1 MGFFE
6 DLGKKVAD
14 AGQKTV
20 QKTKEMSDVTRLELL
35 AKKEEGKLNQ
45 LYGQVGRLYVE
56 LHGDDFEEAFAEL
69 IGQVK
74 DAGQTIQSYR
84 QQIEEI
90 KTSGDK
96 KEEEVVSGRRCPECG
111 VPVPEGRR
119 FCTSCGKPIPQ
130 EEEPAEEPAEEESAG
145 KVCSNCGAV
154 LADDA
159 LFCEKCGTKV

>member
-45 LYGQVGRLYVE
+45 LYSQIGKLYVE
-56 LHGDDFEEAFAEL
+56 LHADDFEESFAGL

-74 DAGQTIQSYR
+74 DAGQTIQNYR

-90 KTSGDK
+90 KNSGDK
-96 KEEEVVSGRRCPECG
+96 KEEESVSGRRCPDCG
-111 VPVPEGRR
+111 APIPDGRR
-119 FCTSCGKPIPQ
+119 FCTSCGKPVPQ
-130 EEEPAEEPAEEESAG
+130 EEEKPAEETAG

>member
-35 AKKEEGKLNQ
+35 TKKEEGKLNQ
-45 LYGQVGRLYVE
+45 LYTQIGRLYVE
-56 LHGDDFEEAFAEL
+56 LHSDDFEEAFAER

-74 DAGQTIQSYR
+74 DAGETIQNYR

-90 KTSGDK
+90 KNSGDK
-96 KEEEVVSGRRCPECG
+96 KEEEAEAGRRCPDCG
-111 VPVPEGRR
+111 APIPDGRR
-119 FCTSCGKPIPQ
+119 FCTSCGKPVPQ
-130 EEEPAEEPAEEESAG
+130 EEEKPAEETAG

>member
-1 MGFFE
+1 MGFLE

-45 LYGQVGRLYVE
+45 LYSQIGRLYAE
-56 LHGDDFEEAFAEL
+56 LHGDDFEETFAEL

-74 DAGQTIQSYR
+74 DAGQTIRNYR

-90 KTSGDK
+90 KSSGDK
-96 KEEEVVSGRRCPECG
+96 KEEEAPGRRCPNCG
-111 VPVPEGRR
+111 APIPDGRR
-119 FCTSCGKPIPQ
+119 FCTSCGKPVPQ
-130 EEEPAEEPAEEESAG
+130 EDEKPVEETAG

-159 LFCEKCGTKV
+159 VFCEKCGTKA

>member
-35 AKKEEGKLNQ
+35 AKKEEGQLNQ
-45 LYGQVGRLYVE
+45 LYHQVGKLYAE
-56 LHGDDFEEAFAEL
+56 LHADDFEEAFAEL
-69 IGQVK
+69 MGQIK
-74 DAGQTIQSYR
+74 KSGQTIQDYR

-90 KTSGDK
+90 KNSGDK
-96 KEEEVVSGRRCPECG
+96 KEEAVSGRRCPNCG
-111 VPVPEGRR
+111 APVPEGRR
-119 FCTSCGKPIPQ
+119 FCTSCGQPVPR
-130 EEEPAEEPAEEESAG
+130 EEEKPAEEAAG

-159 LFCEKCGTKV
+159 LFCEKCGAKV

>member
-35 AKKEEGKLNQ
+35 AKKEEGRLNQ
-45 LYGQVGRLYVE
+45 LYGQVGRLYAE
-56 LHGDDFEEAFAEL
+56 LHADDFEEAFAEL

-74 DAGQTIQSYR
+74 DAGETILSYR

-90 KTSGDK
+90 KSSGDK
-96 KEEEVVSGRRCPECG
+96 REEEAVSGRRCPNCG
-111 VPVPEGRR
+111 ATVPEGRR
-119 FCTSCGKPIPQ
+119 FCTSCGNPLPP
-130 EEEPAEEPAEEESAG
+130 EEEKPAVETAG
-145 KVCSNCGAV
+145 KTCPNCGAV
-154 LADDA
+154 LPDDA
-159 LFCEKCGTKV
+159 LFCERCGTKM